1 MTTQMFK
8 YKVLFAIAQ
17 NILMGLHFERKL
29 TGAICIKGI
38 KDNTKSDKKQT
49 LGKVCRQHDLKPLQI
64 LCLYFKKTLKN
75 IKK

>member
-38 KDNTKSDKKQT
+38 KDNTKSVKKQT
-49 LGKVCRQHDLKPLQI
+49 LGKVCR
-64 LCLYFKKTLKN
+64 
-75 IKK
+75 